1 MFRRSKKMS
10 KSTLELLR
18 KHNEELIK
26 KETEPEQKRVPEKK
40 PEKAERPKKNKEVM
54 YISSFAG
61 LVFPGHENLL
71 RQSCR
76 L

>member
-1 MFRRSKKMS
+1 MS

-54 YISSFAG
+54 Y
-61 LVFPGHENLL
+61 
-71 RQSCR
+71 RR
-76 L
+76 LQDLFFLGTKICSDNRTG